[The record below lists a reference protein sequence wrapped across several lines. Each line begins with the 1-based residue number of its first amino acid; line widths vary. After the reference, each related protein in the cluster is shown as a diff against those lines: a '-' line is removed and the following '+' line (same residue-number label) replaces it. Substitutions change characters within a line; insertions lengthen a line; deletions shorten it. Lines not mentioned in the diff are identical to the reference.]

1 MRFFLKA
8 GFSGNSPMNEF
19 DLIKKYFCNWDIG
32 GTDTPQVSL
41 GIGDD
46 CALLNIPR
54 GKHLA
59 VSTDTF
65 SEGTHFFKGASPE
78 AVGYKALAVNLSD
91 LAAMGADPLGFTLA
105 LSLPD
110 DNPAFL
116 AGFSRGMRS
125 LASQWHIPLVGG
137 DTVRGAL
144 SVTITVLGA
153 VADGE
158 AFRRDRAETGDRIF
172 VSGPLGGAAY
182 GVWARYRH
190 IAETPETRAL
200 FSRLDY
206 PSPRL
211 DLLPLLRLL
220 GCRAALDI
228 SDGLLG
234 DLSHILKA
242 SRKRAVI
249 NRKSIPCPEF
259 PGHVPPEEQLKMLLA
274 GGDDYELLFTLSQE
288 SAVRYQE
295 MKRDNPELPVL
306 YDIGSIH
313 DCSSE
318 FPEISFAGSP
328 DIPANIAG
336 FTHF

>member
-1 MRFFLKA
+1 MNLTA
-8 GFSGNSPMNEF
+8 MNEF
-19 DLIKKYFCNWDIG
+19 ELIKKYFCDWDIG
-32 GTDTPQVSL
+32 SAGWIHGDGTAAPQVSL

-46 CALLNIPR
+46 CALLNIPE

-65 SEGTHFFKGASPE
+65 SEGTHFFKGTSPE
-78 AVGYKALAVNLSD
+78 AIGYKALAVNLSD
-91 LAAMGADPLGFTLA
+91 LAAMGAEPLGFTLA

-116 AGFSRGMRS
+116 AGFSQGMRS
-125 LASQWHIPLVGG
+125 LASKWRIPLVGG

-153 VADGE
+153 VADSE

-182 GVWARYRH
+182 GVWARYRN
-190 IAETPETRAL
+190 ISETPETRAL

-206 PSPRL
+206 PCPRL

-220 GCRAALDI
+220 GCRSALDI

-259 PGHVPPEEQLKMLLA
+259 PKEVPPEEQLKMILA
-274 GGDDYELLFTLSQE
+274 GGDDYELLFTLSPE
-288 SAVRYQE
+288 NAERYKE
-295 MKRDNPELPVL
+295 MKRENPALPVL
-306 YDIGSIH
+306 YEIGSIH
-313 DCSSE
+313 DCSSD
-318 FPEISFAGSP
+318 FPEISFADSP
-328 DIPANIAG
+328 EIPADIAG

>member
-1 MRFFLKA
+1 
-8 GFSGNSPMNEF
+8 MNEF
-19 DLIKKYFCNWDIG
+19 DLIKKYFCDWDISGTG
-32 GTDTPQVSL
+32 GIGGDAIAAPQVSL

-46 CALLNIPR
+46 CALLHIPE
-54 GKHLA
+54 GMHLA

-65 SEGTHFFKGASPE
+65 SEGTHFFKGTSPE
-78 AVGYKALAVNLSD
+78 AIGYKALAVNLSD

-110 DNPAFL
+110 DDPVFL
-116 AGFSRGMRS
+116 AGFSQGMHS
-125 LASQWHIPLVGG
+125 LASKWHIPLVGG

-153 VADGE
+153 VAESE
-158 AFRRDRAETGDRIF
+158 AFRRDRAETGDSIF

-182 GVWARYRH
+182 GVWARYCH

-211 DLLPLLRLL
+211 DLLPLLKLL
-220 GCRAALDI
+220 GCRSALDI

-259 PGHVPPEEQLKMLLA
+259 PKEVPPEEQLKMILA
-274 GGDDYELLFTLSQE
+274 GGDDYELLFTLSQG
-288 SAVRYQE
+288 SAARYRK
-295 MKRDNPELPVL
+295 MKTENPELPVL
-306 YDIGSIH
+306 YEIGSIH
-313 DCSSE
+313 DYSSE
-318 FPEISFAGSP
+318 LPEISFADSP
-328 DIPANIAG
+328 DIPADIAG
-336 FTHF
+336 YTHF